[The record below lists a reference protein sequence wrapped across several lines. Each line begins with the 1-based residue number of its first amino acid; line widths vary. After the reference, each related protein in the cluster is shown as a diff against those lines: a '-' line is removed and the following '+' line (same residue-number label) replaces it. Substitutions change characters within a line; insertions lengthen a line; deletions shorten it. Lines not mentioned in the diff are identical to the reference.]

1 MSTSVKSQQWPQ
13 DWKRSDFIPVPEKGN
28 VKECSNYCTT
38 TFISHVG
45 KVTLEILQ
53 ARLLQYVN
61 QEHPDDITWVSK
73 RNKRS
78 NCQHSLDDGESK
90 GIPGGKKSISAS
102 LTTGSF

>member
-1 MSTSVKSQQWPQ
+1 MPK
-13 DWKRSDFIPVPEKGN
+13 N
-28 VKECSNYCTT
+28 VQTT
-38 TFISHVG
+38 VQPHSFHM
-45 KVTLEILQ
+45 L
-53 ARLLQYVN
+53 ARLHSKSFKLDLQYVN

-90 GIPGGKKSISAS
+90 GIPGGEKSISAS